1 MLQLTLERL
10 RGLPAA
16 RPVIV
21 CNDDHRFVV
30 AEQCRQVGV
39 SYHAIILEPAPRNTA
54 PALALAALRALADGD
69 AASDPVLLA
78 LPADSHIEPAE
89 AFHAAV
95 CSGLPAACE
104 GAIVVFG
111 TAPTAPTPG
120 FGYIEVGAPRGRNVA
135 EVMAFV
141 EKPSAELAEAFLA
154 NGKHLWNSGMFLV
167 RARTYLDELRAR
179 RPGIFAVCQEAMAA
193 QREDLNFIR
202 PGDAFARSP
211 AESIDHAVMEHTR
224 RAVVVS
230 ADMRF
235 ADLGSWQAVAD
246 AQQAD
251 ADGNTTSGDVI
262 AVATRD
268 SHLAAGDRLV
278 AAVGLRDA
286 VVVETADAVLVAAK
300 SQVQDVKQIAER
312 LRALGRDEHRVHA
325 TSYRPWGRAE
335 TFKRGDGFLV
345 KRLTVTPGGSLSL
358 QLHRHRAEHWVVVR
372 GEAEVQRG
380 DQVFRLR
387 ANEST
392 FIPAGERHRL
402 TNPGPSLLE
411 VIEVQVGGHLSED
424 DIERLAD
431 RYGRES

>member
-1 MLQLTLERL
+1 MLQLALGRL
-10 RGLPAA
+10 RGLPAT
-16 RPVIV
+16 RPAIV
-21 CNDDHRFVV
+21 CNNDHRFVV

-39 SYHAIILEPAPRNTA
+39 SSRTIILEPASRNTA
-54 PALALAALRALADGD
+54 PALALAALQALADGD

-78 LPADSHIEPAE
+78 LPADSHIEPTE

-95 CSGLPAACE
+95 RSGLPAARE

-111 TAPTAPTPG
+111 TVPTVPAPG
-120 FGYIEVGAPRGRNVA
+120 FGYIEAGAPRGRNVA
-135 EVMAFV
+135 DVTAFV

-154 NGKHLWNSGMFLV
+154 SGKHLWNSGMFLL
-167 RARTYLDELRAR
+167 RASVYLDELRAR
-179 RPGIFAVCQEAMAA
+179 RPGILAACQEAMAA
-193 QREDLNFIR
+193 QRKDLNFIR
-202 PGDAFARSP
+202 PSDAFARSP
-211 AESIDHAVMEHTR
+211 AESIDYAVMERTR

-230 ADMRF
+230 AGMRF
-235 ADLGSWQAVAD
+235 ADMGSWQAVAD
-246 AQQAD
+246 AKRTD

-268 SHLAAGDRLV
+268 SHLAAGDRLI

-300 SQVQDVKQIAER
+300 NRVQDVKQVAER

-345 KRLTVTPGGSLSL
+345 KRLTVTPGESLSL

-372 GEAEVQRG
+372 GEAEVQRD

-402 TNPGPSLLE
+402 TNPGESPLE
-411 VIEVQVGGHLSED
+411 VIEVQVGEHLSED
-424 DIERLAD
+424 DIERFAD